1 MSTFVPY
8 LPHPLGVARR
18 VHFIRIYRTNKI
30 LLQFDHLSHYLLSSH
45 DLDSSLLA
53 TLNPLSS
60 TALTSLS
67 TQTINTYPNY
77 LSPQFHSKTQTHH
90 TPNQNPLSHFLF
102 SFHLLLSNHTFFVS
116 YSLPSSL

>member
-60 TALTSLS
+60 TALTSIFSHYQSPKPLP
-67 TQTINTYPNY
+67 TQPINTYPNY
-77 LSPQFHSKTQTHH
+77 LNPEFHSKTQ
-90 TPNQNPLSHFLF
+90 TPNQNPLSLSLSLCSLSLF
-102 SFHLLLSNHTFFVS
+102 VFT
-116 YSLPSSL
+116 SS